1 MLRAKWKIFR
11 KFFYTLLCEKYYIHI
26 VYYIYTHLCKKSDAG
41 RQAACVLCLVCY
53 VQFALLLPAILLL
66 PAKQNKATQNARMGE
81 KKTKHN
87 KQARIK
93 TTKRKQKKKRSI
105 KEMKMNIF
113 WQTIQG

>member
-1 MLRAKWKIFR
+1 MENISQVFLHIIVWKIL
-11 KFFYTLLCEKYYIHI
+11 YTYSVL
-26 VYYIYTHLCKKSDAG
+26 YIYTHLCKKSDAG

-81 KKTKHN
+81 KTTRHN

-93 TTKRKQKKKRSI
+93 TTKRKQKKKN
-105 KEMKMNIF
+105 EA
-113 WQTIQG
+113 